1 MRADYMPN
9 VVDDFQTF
17 IGWQHQ
23 AISHIYN
30 IYIYIYCWCYHLVWL
45 LRNCQ
50 ERNFGTT
57 AATSMSVAA
66 VAAWRRQRYEKV
78 EEIKKQLETK
88 KEDQHGPTVVLSCN
102 RINEWLVQG
111 SMHFLNGH
119 VFFSCCYVQE
129 VPEKWP
135 FLRLGNDF
143 TKSGELLASFS
154 SV

>member
-23 AISHIYN
+23 AISH
-30 IYIYIYCWCYHLVWL
+30 IYIYCWCYHLVWL

-66 VAAWRRQRYEKV
+66 VTLWRRQRYEKV

-88 KEDQHGPTVVLSCN
+88 KEDQHGPTVVLNVLSCN

-111 SMHFLNGH
+111 SIHFLNGH
-119 VFFSCCYVQE
+119 VFSDWAMTSPKVGSLLVRCIVSPCKIYAT
-129 VPEKWP
+129 P
-135 FLRLGNDF
+135 RL
-143 TKSGELLASFS
+143 
-154 SV
+154 